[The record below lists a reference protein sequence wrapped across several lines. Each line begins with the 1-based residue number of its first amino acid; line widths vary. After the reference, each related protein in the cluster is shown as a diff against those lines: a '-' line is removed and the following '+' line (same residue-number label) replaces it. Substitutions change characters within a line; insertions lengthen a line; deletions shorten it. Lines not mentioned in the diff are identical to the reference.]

1 MADISLQ
8 SASMEDYLEAINLLD
23 GGKGASVTGISRRL
37 GVTKPSVTS
46 ALSKLGEAGLVNHER
61 YGRARL
67 TGEGRLIAL
76 DVHKR
81 HQLLHHFLAEVLG
94 VDVDVAAADACKL
107 EHSLSPTSMQKLA
120 RYIKS
125 LPAERKNNR

>member
-1 MADISLQ
+1 MADISIQ

-23 GGKGASVTGISRRL
+23 AGEGASVTGISRRL

-46 ALSKLGEAGLVNHER
+46 ALSRLGEAGLVNHQR
-61 YGRARL
+61 YGRASL
-67 TGEGRLIAL
+67 TGEGRLIAC

-81 HQLLHHFLAEVLG
+81 HRLLHHFLADVLG
-94 VDVDVAAADACKL
+94 VDGEVAAADACKL
-107 EHSLSPTSMQKLA
+107 EHSLSQASMQKLA

-125 LPAERKNNR
+125 LPAERKSNP